1 MPTLKSDFALVL
13 GGGGITGGAWEAG
26 LLKGLRDQ
34 GIDLAGA
41 GLIVGTSA
49 GAYCGAATAHE
60 RLDAFFEHQLGPV
73 DPAVERAVTV
83 EPGRL
88 AAAMGD
94 VAQDASGYRPPAG
107 LARLG
112 QAALAARYEFTPE
125 ERLRTMASR
134 IGADT
139 WPERPLMVTAIA
151 CDDGSLTVWTKDSG
165 IPLLAAVA
173 SSCAAPF
180 VYPPQ
185 EISGRH
191 YIDGGLRSGVNADL
205 AQGWERIVIVAPV
218 GRLSPFAAGLAL
230 QIEALRR
237 RETTVWLLD
246 PDADARPYAVTN
258 PTDPAGRR
266 GAAEAGYAQATR
278 VLSDL
283 PEWIARSV

>member
-173 SSCAAPF
+173 SSCAAPLSIRRRRSRG
-180 VYPPQ
+180 VITSMAACAPGSTPTLRRAG
-185 EISGRH
+185 SGSSSWRRS
-191 YIDGGLRSGVNADL
+191 DGFHPLLRVSPFRSKLCADGKRRSGF
-205 AQGWERIVIVAPV
+205 WIPTPMPV
-218 GRLSPFAAGLAL
+218 L
-230 QIEALRR
+230 
-237 RETTVWLLD
+237 
-246 PDADARPYAVTN
+246 
-258 PTDPAGRR
+258 
-266 GAAEAGYAQATR
+266 TR
-278 VLSDL
+278 
-283 PEWIARSV
+283 